1 MRVIADT
8 GFLVALQNAKD
19 RHHAWAVTSLSDFAE
34 PLLSCEPVLVE
45 AAYLLGNAGKTLE
58 MLSDGLIKV
67 DFDIA
72 ANLRSLEGLAEA
84 YKDRQPDLCDLCI
97 VRMSEL
103 FPEHRVV
110 TIDRRDFTV
119 YRRNQR
125 ELIPLILPPE

>member
-19 RHHAWAVTSLSDFAE
+19 RHHTWAVTALVDFTE
-34 PLLSCEPVLVE
+34 PLLTCEPVLVE
-45 AAYLLGNAGKTLE
+45 AAYLLGNAEKTLG
-58 MLSDGLIKV
+58 MLRDGLIKV

-72 ANLRSLEGLAEA
+72 ANLRSLEILAEA
-84 YKDRQPDLCDLCI
+84 YHDRQPDLCDLCI

-103 FPEHRVV
+103 FPQHRVV

-125 ELIPLILPPE
+125 EPIPLILPPE